1 MLAKDWVLASP
12 RPGRGRGESMARAR
26 GIVGALLS
34 MVIATSCGTAA
45 PGVDGAGVDVPSQ
58 TQDLTQD
65 LAQELPPIRSGEDR
79 VGVAAPALEVEG
91 WVAPG
96 DDPGSI
102 EALRGRVVLIRFWTD
117 TCPYCRASAPA
128 LVALDDE
135 LADRGLVVLAIH
147 HPKPRG
153 SATDREHVARIA
165 EQWGLRF
172 PVGLDEHWRTID
184 SWWLGSGERAAT
196 SATLLVDRRGIIRW
210 VHPGPEYHPDGPA
223 DHARCRS
230 DFADLR
236 AAAVQLLAEP

>member
-1 MLAKDWVLASP
+1 MLAKDWLLSSS
-12 RPGRGRGESMARAR
+12 RPGRSRAVLPVRVRARAR

-34 MVIATSCGTAA
+34 AALASGCGTSPSGRAGFDA
-45 PGVDGAGVDVPSQ
+45 PSD
-58 TQDLTQD
+58 
-65 LAQELPPIRSGEDR
+65 AQELPPIRGGEDR
-79 VGVAAPALEVEG
+79 VGVEAPAFELDG
-91 WVAPG
+91 WVGPG
-96 DDPGSI
+96 GDPGGI
-102 EALRGRVVLIRFWTD
+102 EALRGRVVLVRFWTD

-128 LVALDDE
+128 LVALDRE

-153 SATDREHVARIA
+153 SATDREQVTRIA
-165 EQWGLRF
+165 EQWGFRF

-196 SATLLVDRRGIIRW
+196 SASLLVDRRGIIRW

-223 DHARCRS
+223 DHTRCRS

-236 AAAVQLLAEP
+236 AAAIQLLDER